1 MELSHAPHTISSRF
15 DEGNLVSAVGLVPV
29 MALAQRARLSD
40 LVDEHVALTKATPS
54 GNAPPAPS

>member
-1 MELSHAPHTISSRF
+1 
-15 DEGNLVSAVGLVPV
+15 V
-29 MALAQRARLSD
+29 MALAQRAGLSD